1 MKAQKD
7 AKTGK
12 WLIQFRY
19 TNWQGERKKTTK
31 RGFNTKRDAEEW
43 VRNFLMSQQAD
54 FNMNFE
60 EFVKIYRNDINNR
73 NRSSTTETKDNI
85 IDTKILPYFAKKS
98 MNSITAA
105 DIRSWQNEVIA
116 LRKKDGT
123 PYAETY
129 LHTINNQLKAIFNY
143 AVTYY
148 DLQNNPCKKVSS
160 MGKKQASEMRFLTVD
175 EFSKFLDGIM
185 DKQKSYVTFMTLFWT
200 GMRLGEMLALTPA
213 DIDFE
218 KRTISITK
226 SYQRLG
232 KQDVITPP
240 KTRKSKRII
249 TIPEFLIADLQDYLS
264 SLYEVKDTDR
274 LLPVTKYYL
283 EHEMKRG
290 IKVSGVKKIRVHD
303 LRHSHASLLVEM
315 GFSPLEI
322 ADRLGHE
329 KIETTLNTYSHL
341 YPNKRTVLA
350 EKLDV
355 TYREGL

>member
-1 MKAQKD
+1 
-7 AKTGK
+7 
-12 WLIQFRY
+12 
-19 TNWQGERKKTTK
+19 
-31 RGFNTKRDAEEW
+31 
-43 VRNFLMSQQAD
+43 
-54 FNMNFE
+54 
-60 EFVKIYRNDINNR
+60 
-73 NRSSTTETKDNI
+73 
-85 IDTKILPYFAKKS
+85 
-98 MNSITAA
+98 
-105 DIRSWQNEVIA
+105 
-116 LRKKDGT
+116 
-123 PYAETY
+123 
-129 LHTINNQLKAIFNY
+129 
-143 AVTYY
+143 
-148 DLQNNPCKKVSS
+148 
-160 MGKKQASEMRFLTVD
+160 
-175 EFSKFLDGIM
+175 
-185 DKQKSYVTFMTLFWT
+185 
-200 GMRLGEMLALTPA
+200 MLALTPA

-232 KQDVITPP
+232 KQDVITSP

-274 LLPVTKYYL
+274 LLPVKKYYL

>member
-1 MKAQKD
+1 MA
-7 AKTGK
+7 
-12 WLIQFRY
+12 
-19 TNWQGERKKTTK
+19 
-31 RGFNTKRDAEEW
+31 
-43 VRNFLMSQQAD
+43 
-54 FNMNFE
+54 
-60 EFVKIYRNDINNR
+60 
-73 NRSSTTETKDNI
+73 
-85 IDTKILPYFAKKS
+85 
-98 MNSITAA
+98 
-105 DIRSWQNEVIA
+105 
-116 LRKKDGT
+116 
-123 PYAETY
+123 
-129 LHTINNQLKAIFNY
+129 
-143 AVTYY
+143 
-148 DLQNNPCKKVSS
+148 
-160 MGKKQASEMRFLTVD
+160 
-175 EFSKFLDGIM
+175 
-185 DKQKSYVTFMTLFWT
+185 FMLLYWT
-200 GMRLGEMLALTPA
+200 GMRLGEVLALTPA